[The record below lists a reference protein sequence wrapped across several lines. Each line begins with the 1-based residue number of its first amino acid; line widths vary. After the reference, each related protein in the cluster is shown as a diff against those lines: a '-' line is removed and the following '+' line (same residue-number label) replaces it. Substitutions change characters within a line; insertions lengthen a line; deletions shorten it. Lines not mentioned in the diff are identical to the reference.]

1 MITRILLVHEEGR
14 RRGNLSSCP
23 WKMMRERTVEWLFLV
38 DGAGI
43 FYALKVGGMEP
54 PYQGSL
60 LSTTDENCAE
70 IAG

>member
-1 MITRILLVHEEGR
+1 
-14 RRGNLSSCP
+14 
-23 WKMMRERTVEWLFLV
+23 MMRERTVEWLFLV